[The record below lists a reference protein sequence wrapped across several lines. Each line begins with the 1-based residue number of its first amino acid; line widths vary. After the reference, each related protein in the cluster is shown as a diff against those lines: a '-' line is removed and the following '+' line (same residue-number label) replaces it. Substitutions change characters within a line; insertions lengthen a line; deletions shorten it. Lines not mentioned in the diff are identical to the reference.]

1 MKSSKIAWAG
11 ALVLIG
17 IVTTE
22 FGVIGILPELAEHY
36 KVSIATAG
44 YLLSAFAMVVAL
56 AGPFVTAYTGH
67 INRKKLMVIGMA
79 TFLVS
84 TVVSAFAPPF
94 WLLMLVR
101 MLPAFIQPTLVS
113 IAVAAATSNA
123 GPKNKHR
130 MMSIV
135 IGGIAVAAI
144 TTIPLTTYIAGLYQS
159 WQMSYVVSS
168 FISLMAVVGV
178 LTIYPDMEGSA
189 SRNVISQIGILRKP
203 VFIWS
208 AIAAFL
214 VHGTMFTTYSYFADY
229 LNTSLHV
236 PKMDIG
242 KMLFVFGIAG
252 VLGNILTGRLLSKS
266 VTYTLLFF
274 IAGLTLLSIP
284 LAGLQYMPSV
294 YGIYGIVA
302 LWGFL
307 HTPCFVNAQAY
318 MIEVAPEAPEF
329 ANSISISFGNLG
341 ISLGTMVSGT
351 FMAIYGSAVIP
362 WVMLGFGITAML
374 SMLVKHNYSKS
385 KVLPSQVLS

>member
-1 MKSSKIAWAG
+1 MKNKKIAWAG

-22 FGVIGILPELAEHY
+22 FGVIGILPELADY
-36 KVSIATAG
+36 YNISIGHAG
-44 YLLSAFAMVVAL
+44 YLLSGFAMIVAL
-56 AGPFVTAYTGH
+56 AGPFVTAFTGLL
-67 INRKKLMVIGMA
+67 NRKKLMVFGLV

-84 TVVSAFAPPF
+84 TIVSSLAPPF

-101 MLPAFIQPTLVS
+101 ILPAFIQPTLVS
-113 IAVAAATSNA
+113 IAVAAATA
-123 GPKNKHR
+123 GAEPKYRHQ

-135 IGGIAVAAI
+135 IGGIAIATI
-144 TTIPLTTYIAGLYQS
+144 TTIPLTTYISGLYKA
-159 WQMSYVVSS
+159 WQISYIVESV
-168 FISLMAVVGV
+168 ISLIAILGV
-178 LTIYPDMEGSA
+178 LIIFPVMQGSGDKKMA
-189 SRNVISQIGILRKP
+189 DQFGILKKP

-208 AIAAFL
+208 AAVAFL

-229 LNTSLHV
+229 LNSALHI
-236 PKMDIG
+236 PKLEIG

-252 VLGNILTGRLLSKS
+252 VLGNMLTGKLLGRS

-274 IAGLTLLSIP
+274 LAGLTVLSFP
-284 LAGLQYMPSV
+284 LIGLQYMKSV
-294 YGIYGIVA
+294 YATYVVVA

-341 ISLGTMVSGT
+341 IALGTMVSGGFIT
-351 FMAIYGSAVIP
+351 LFGSSVIP

-374 SMLVKHNYSKS
+374 SMLIKHSCGKS
-385 KVLPSQVLS
+385 LISMAGN